1 MAEKTLQ
8 EVFGAGAT
16 QTLTTIT
23 ISKNDLANLVATSN
37 NNADSLSVGLL
48 NRLVS
53 AYPAT
58 ARQADKDV
66 SLNANLSLIPSV
78 EGDFAAIPNV
88 AYEVRNYQIGVYKL
102 FPSGTPSPNDY

>member
-16 QTLTTIT
+16 QSSTSIT
-23 ISKNDLANLVATSN
+23 ILKADLANLVATSN

-48 NRLVS
+48 NRFVS

-58 ARQADKDV
+58 ARQADKAV
-66 SLNANLSLIPSV
+66 SLNANLSPIPSV
-78 EGDFAAIPNV
+78 EGDFSVTPNV
-88 AYEVRNYQIGVYKL
+88 AYTVSNYQIGVYKL
-102 FPSGTPSPNDY
+102 FPSSTPSPNDY